1 MSFGITVKFM
11 DDLGLVAREAGS
23 AIMRVYGSDF
33 AVYEKSD
40 ASPVTDADR
49 EAEEIIT
56 FLIRKRLTAKWP
68 IVGEEAAEA
77 GDIPDIAGTP
87 FWLVDPL
94 DGTGEFV
101 KKGTDFTVNIGLV
114 EHGRPLAGVVFAPA
128 AETMY
133 WGFPVG
139 AFKQVGE
146 GTPFPIRCRPAPSE
160 GMTAVVS
167 KSHRD
172 PKTND
177 ILKRYKVAEE
187 VSLGSSLKLC
197 AVAEGSAD
205 LYPRAGRTMEWDTAA
220 GHAVLRHAGGE
231 ITGVEGEPFLY
242 GKVSE
247 GFANPFFIAKARDEV
262 REEA

>member
-87 FWLVDPL
+87 FGWWTPWTAP
-94 DGTGEFV
+94 GSSSR
-101 KKGTDFTVNIGLV
+101 KGRTSPSTSGLSSMDALSPAWSSP
-114 EHGRPLAGVVFAPA
+114 RPPK
-128 AETMY
+128 
-133 WGFPVG
+133 PCIG
-139 AFKQVGE
+139 AF
-146 GTPFPIRCRPAPSE
+146 RSAPSNRSARE
-160 GMTAVVS
+160 RPSPFGAVP
-167 KSHRD
+167 R
-172 PKTND
+172 
-177 ILKRYKVAEE
+177 R
-187 VSLGSSLKLC
+187 
-197 AVAEGSAD
+197 
-205 LYPRAGRTMEWDTAA
+205 PRA
-220 GHAVLRHAGGE
+220 
-231 ITGVEGEPFLY
+231 
-242 GKVSE
+242 
-247 GFANPFFIAKARDEV
+247 
-262 REEA
+262 